1 MNYDTQLIQAVL
13 KKEVDQLKKGSQ
25 ALEEE
30 LKHFR
35 EASAHQQKER
45 EKRRQDL
52 QKQVRLFCVR
62 NSGFSSCSYC
72 YIKKYTLS
80 RVYYRDHLIQCIAV

>member
-1 MNYDTQLIQAVL
+1 MSVNYDTQLIQAVL

-30 LKHFR
+30 LKYFH

-45 EKRRQDL
+45 ENRQQDL
-52 QKQVRLFCVR
+52 QKQVRLFCV
-62 NSGFSSCSYC
+62 
-72 YIKKYTLS
+72 
-80 RVYYRDHLIQCIAV
+80 